1 MNTYCVSFRI
11 AAETVGGKTYDE
23 RWESL
28 VLAARK
34 ADAGFWDGTTSFFLV
49 ESGLDTNAFAKSLT
63 AGLSKS
69 QDMLVVFDPADM
81 SMAYFGAVKE
91 TAALESFFKFRTKL

>member
-1 MNTYCVSFRI
+1 MNIYCISFRI

-23 RWESL
+23 RRESL

-34 ADAGFWDGTTSFFLV
+34 AEAGFWDGTTSFFLV

-69 QDMLVVFDPADM
+69 HDMLIVFDPKDM
-81 SMAYFGAVKE
+81 SVAYFGSVPE
-91 TAALESFFKFRTKL
+91 TDVLQSFFKFRTKL